1 MPSLCH
7 PLKFF
12 SLSLSDYLPIQNF
25 LLHESILVV
34 YILAQKLPVQLFE
47 QSFVIRPYILTL
59 LALQLKALVK
69 SFLGF
74 FVCHVE
80 KDVS

>member
-25 LLHESILVV
+25 LLHESILVI

-80 KDVS
+80 KDIS

>member
-12 SLSLSDYLPIQNF
+12 SLSLSDCLPIQNF

-59 LALQLKALVK
+59 LALQLKALK
-69 SFLGF
+69 EKFLFRISHSAFLG
-74 FVCHVE
+74 
-80 KDVS
+80 